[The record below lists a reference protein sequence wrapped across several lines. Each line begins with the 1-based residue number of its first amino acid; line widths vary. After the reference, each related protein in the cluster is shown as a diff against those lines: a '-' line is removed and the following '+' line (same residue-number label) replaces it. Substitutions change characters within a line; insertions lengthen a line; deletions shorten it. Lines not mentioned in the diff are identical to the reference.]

1 MECVWGRSWLGMLTE
16 SFLQADPSESEAMYM
31 ATFLAEKMPLVE

>member
-16 SFLQADPSESEAMYM
+16 NFLQADSSESVAIYM
-31 ATFLAEKMPLVE
+31 ATFLAEKTPLVE